1 MLSIQSVIHQLQC
14 YQIQSVIHQLQCY
27 QIHCYS
33 STTVLSNTICY
44 SSTSVLS
51 NTLCYSS
58 TSVLSIFIHF
68 SVIHYTLISDSLF
81 EYYRCFTNKTVI
93 AHKKY
98 NPKAGG
104 WEEKK
109 FHCQEQNCM
118 DRKGRNSAGAERDR
132 HQRQKAPAW
141 NGERT
146 VNLNRLNP
154 ADTALNH
161 IK

>member
-1 MLSIQSVIHQLQC
+1 MLSNTI
-14 YQIQSVIHQLQCY
+14 
-27 QIHCYS
+27 CYS

-104 WEEKK
+104 WEGKKVSLSRTKTAWIEKAATA
-109 FHCQEQNCM
+109 QA
-118 DRKGRNSAGAERDR
+118 RNGDR

-141 NGERT
+141 NGDRT
-146 VNLNRLNP
+146 VNLNRLNT

-161 IK
+161 IKFTQSHHTRNTKLP